1 MNLFGIVIL
10 IALLGVVPIAIGCI
24 PASYLD
30 KKNNSIAFMWVTGL
44 LFMWAGFQFI
54 CVPLILTE
62 SVGEEHFPLVVYA
75 YTAYLTILTLVG
87 VIYGIRNGFWQR
99 KSRRFS
105 VLGENTAM
113 QKLLWCTALLLIAI
127 QVVLAVVLV
136 YSDGD
141 DAYYVA
147 VSTLTE
153 SSDTMYKISPYS
165 IGQLELDERHG
176 LAPFPIWIAYLAR
189 VSGLSTAL
197 VAHSIVAPVLI
208 ACTYVIYYLIAGAL
222 FKAKKETVPLFL
234 AGMSLFVLFGD
245 YSSYTA
251 ENFMLARSR
260 QGKAAI
266 GNIVIPVIFY
276 LLLVIMQRLRD
287 EKRTEWMW
295 YVLLTCAVTT
305 ACLCTTLGAFL
316 SSLLV
321 AIVGIVA
328 AVTFRCYRILWK
340 WAVCCVPAVL
350 FAILYIMIG

>member
-1 MNLFGIVIL
+1 MNLLELVLMAI
-10 IALLGVVPIAIGCI
+10 LLGVVPIVIGCI
-24 PASYLD
+24 PASYVD
-30 KKNNSIAFMWVTGL
+30 KKNSSIAFMWVTGL
-44 LFMWAGFQFI
+44 LFMWTGFQFI

-62 SVGEEHFPLVVYA
+62 NVGEEHFPIVVYG
-75 YTAYLTILTLVG
+75 YSVYLAVLLLI
-87 VIYGIRNGFWQR
+87 GIWHAVKNGFWRR
-99 KSRRFS
+99 KGRKLSA
-105 VLGENTAM
+105 LGENKAM
-113 QKLLWCTALLLIAI
+113 QTVLWCAALVLIAV
-127 QVVLAVVLV
+127 QVVLAIVLV

-176 LAPFPIWIAYLAR
+176 LAPFPIWIAYLSR

-197 VAHSIVAPVLI
+197 VAHSIVGPVLI
-208 ACTYVIYYLIAGAL
+208 ACTYVIYYLIAGSL
-222 FKAKKETVPLFL
+222 FKAKKESVPLFL
-234 AGMSLFVLFGD
+234 AGMALFVLFGD

-276 LLLVIMQRLRD
+276 LLLVLLQRLRD
-287 EKRTEWMW
+287 EKKVEWMW
-295 YVLLTCAVTT
+295 YVLLACAVTT

-321 AIVGIVA
+321 AVVGIVG
-328 AVTFRCYRILWK
+328 AVAFRRYQILWK
-340 WAVCCVPAVL
+340 WALCCAPAVL
-350 FAILYIMIG
+350 FAFLYVVIG

>member
-1 MNLFGIVIL
+1 MSLLGLVFLVIF
-10 IALLGVVPIAIGCI
+10 LGVVPMVIGCI
-24 PASYLD
+24 PTSYVD
-30 KKNNSIAFMWVTGL
+30 KKNSSKAFMWVTGL
-44 LFMWAGFQFI
+44 LLMWAGFQFI

-62 SVGEEHFPLVVYA
+62 AEGDEHFPLVVYG
-75 YTAYLTILTLVG
+75 YTAYLVVLVLVG
-87 VIYGIRNGFWQR
+87 IFHGIKNGLLQR
-99 KSRRFS
+99 KGRRLS
-105 VLGENTAM
+105 VLSEKTVM
-113 QKLLWCTALLLIAI
+113 QKVLWCVALFLIAV
-127 QVVLAVVLV
+127 QVILAVVLV

-189 VSGLSTAL
+189 ISGLSPAL
-197 VAHSIVAPVLI
+197 VAHSIVGPVLI
-208 ACTYVIYYLIAGAL
+208 ACTYVIYYLIAGDL
-222 FKAKKETVPLFL
+222 FKGKKENVPLFL

-266 GNIVIPVIFY
+266 GNIVIPLIFY
-276 LLLVIMQRLRD
+276 LLLVILQRLRD
-287 EKRTEWMW
+287 EKKTEWMW
-295 YVLLTCAVTT
+295 YVLLACAVTT

-316 SSLLV
+316 ASLLV
-321 AIVGIVA
+321 AVVGIVA
-328 AVTFRCYRILWK
+328 AITFRRYRILWK
-340 WAVCCVPAVL
+340 WALCCTPAVL
-350 FAILYIMIG
+350 FAFLYIMIG